1 MKVAVILRQIIAF
14 TKRDMHK
21 WSTYRTAATTQLISV
36 LIGILAWGVTATY
49 RNRPVPEYN
58 TDYVSF
64 LIVGLSISN
73 LVMPLAQGVERRLT
87 PWTLESILMTGVR
100 IPIFVL
106 GNISWNYLFS
116 IIIFIPQLVIGVY
129 WFNATLNINIYST
142 ILAFLISAMIMLGL
156 AMVSTGM
163 RLVTKSTD
171 PVTWAINT
179 LSQLASGMAF
189 PVQFLDETIPG
200 ISRFAWF
207 LPQTWV
213 YHLCRQAMLLGSSLA
228 EPQMQYDLLTGL
240 AFAGILF
247 PIGFY
252 IFKWG
257 LKTAKQNGTLGWI

>member
-1 MKVAVILRQIIAF
+1 MY
-14 TKRDMHK
+14 K
-21 WSTYRTAATTQLISV
+21 WSTYKTAAITQLISV
-36 LIGILAWGVTATY
+36 LIGILAWGITATY

-73 LVMPLAQGVERRLT
+73 LVMPIAQGVGRWIHPT
-87 PWTLESILMTGVR
+87 TLESILMTGVGV
-100 IPIFVL
+100 PVFVL

-116 IIIFIPQLVIGVY
+116 IIVFIPQLIIGVY
-129 WFNATLNINIYST
+129 WFNASLNINVLST
-142 ILAFLISAMIMLGL
+142 ILAFTVSAMIMLGL

-163 RLVTKSTD
+163 RIVTKSTD
-171 PVTWAINT
+171 PVTWVINT
-179 LSQLASGMAF
+179 LSQLAAGMAF
-189 PVQFLDETIPG
+189 PVQFLDEILPG
-200 ISRFAWF
+200 TSQFAWF

-213 YHLCRQAMLLGSSLA
+213 YHLCRQAMLMGSSLA
-228 EPQMQYDLLTGL
+228 EPQMQNDLLTGL

-257 LKTAKQNGTLGWI
+257 FKTAKRDGTLDWF